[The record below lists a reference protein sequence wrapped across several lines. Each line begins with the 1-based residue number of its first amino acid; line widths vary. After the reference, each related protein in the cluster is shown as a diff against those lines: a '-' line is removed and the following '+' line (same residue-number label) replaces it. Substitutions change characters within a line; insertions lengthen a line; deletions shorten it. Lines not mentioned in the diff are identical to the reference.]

1 VILMKQGWINPSP
14 NSDYLL
20 STFIECEQKAI
31 IFLPNYK
38 KMDKWLEYH
47 RFTRLPDTTKGIFT
61 NSSYYLNRW
70 KDWDVQKFNSST
82 NPLTVDNAPD
92 YLFTHT
98 DYIKPLLWHAYIY
111 SEWAVFEKYDTVVFD
126 GIERADKYGKE
137 GVRYLL
143 DAVVWAEWWK
153 RYAVSEVTGVE
164 LDKSGDQQR
173 LARSR
178 LKKALFEKLVIGV
191 TMDSWI
197 WDQRDHLA
205 VIGER
210 IAEERGLSV

>member
-1 VILMKQGWINPSP
+1 MILMKQGWTHYSDLSLLYTPRRIFFSPS
-14 NSDYLL
+14 
-20 STFIECEQKAI
+20 
-31 IFLPNYK
+31 YK
-38 KMDKWLEYH
+38 RIDKWLNLCH
-47 RFTRLPDTTKGIFT
+47 QVFGNHNWSRTSGIFT

-70 KDWDVQKFNSST
+70 KDWNVQRFNSST
-82 NPLTVDNAPD
+82 NPLTTDNSPD
-92 YLFTHT
+92 YLFIHT

-111 SEWAVFEKYDTVVFD
+111 SDWAVFEKYDTVVFD
-126 GIERADKYGKE
+126 GIERADRYGKD

-164 LDKSGDQQR
+164 LDRSGDQQR

-197 WDQRDHLA
+197 WDQRDKLA

-210 IAEERGLSV
+210 IAEERGIQV